1 MRAIDYL
8 FENTE
13 KNPFAQVGTETT
25 QPVIE
30 YITFND
36 FVKNR
41 RENKVL
47 DEVHVKSDF
56 AKWLLIG
63 GAAVAV
69 YYLVKKG
76 GKK

>member
-8 FENTE
+8 FEDTE
-13 KNPFAQVGTETT
+13 KNPFAQVRTEMT

-30 YITFND
+30 YVSFND

-47 DEVHVKSDF
+47 DEVRVKSDLG
-56 AKWLLIG
+56 KWLLIG